1 MKTLTAFALTLTL
14 SAPGLAR
21 AEEPP
26 PPPAAASP
34 APPPP
39 PVALAPAAPAPL
51 AVSSVETAETS
62 ESDTPPSRGVGLLV
76 AGGIFTGIGALNLLT
91 APICKTDL
99 VGNRATQDACF
110 KVSLVLGGTFLAIG
124 VPMLVVGGVKRS
136 KFKRWQAEHPLAAG
150 LGFSPATG
158 GGALTLGGQ
167 F

>member
-1 MKTLTAFALTLTL
+1 MKNLTAFALALALT
-14 SAPGLAR
+14 APHLAH
-21 AEEPP
+21 AEESPL
-26 PPPAAASP
+26 PPAAASP
-34 APPPP
+34 AP
-39 PVALAPAAPAPL
+39 APL
-51 AVSSVETAETS
+51 AVSPVEADGTS

-76 AGGIFTGIGALNLLT
+76 AGGIFTGIGAINLLT
-91 APICKTDL
+91 SPICKTDL

-110 KVSLVLGGTFLAIG
+110 TASLVLGGTFLAIG

-136 KFKRWQAEHPLAAG
+136 KFKRWQADHPLAAG

>member
-1 MKTLTAFALTLTL
+1 MKNLTAFALALALT
-14 SAPGLAR
+14 APGLAQ
-21 AEEPP
+21 AEESLPP

-34 APPPP
+34 APPP
-39 PVALAPAAPAPL
+39 L
-51 AVSSVETAETS
+51 AVSSVEANETS

-76 AGGIFTGIGALNLLT
+76 AGGIFTGIGAINLLT
-91 APICKTDL
+91 SPICKTDL

-110 KVSLVLGGTFLAIG
+110 TASLVLGGTFLAIG

-158 GGALTLGGQ
+158 GGAITLGGQ